1 MKDMDHNKIMNCDW
15 IMGSCLMFEKNIL
28 EKINGG
34 FDERFFM
41 YFEDTDLCRR
51 IKSIGKK
58 VVYNPEAEVI
68 HDHSRDSAREAWYIS
83 PFVSKLT
90 REHIKSYIKYFL
102 KWYSKE

>member
-1 MKDMDHNKIMNCDW
+1 MKEVDHDRIMVCGW

-28 EKINGG
+28 NKIGGG

-51 IKSIGKK
+51 VNEFNKK
-58 VVYNPEAEVI
+58 VVYNPDAIVV
-68 HDHSRDSAREAWYIS
+68 HDHSRDSAREPWYIS

-90 REHIKSYIKYFL
+90 REHIKSYVKYFI
-102 KWYSKE
+102 KWYGK